1 MLDRRAD
8 RSPGAKKAVIPLPK
22 LRALLPETIWRRNA
36 ARALS
41 RPFATKVEGCRAART
56 GFAQFL
62 AAVWAHR
69 AFSSRRPGSAAF
81 APPPPFRAIRR
92 VRNRLVPC

>member
-8 RSPGAKKAVIPLPK
+8 RSPGAKKAVIPLPN

-41 RPFATKVEGCRAART
+41 RPFATKVEGR
-56 GFAQFL
+56 
-62 AAVWAHR
+62 
-69 AFSSRRPGSAAF
+69 
-81 APPPPFRAIRR
+81 
-92 VRNRLVPC
+92 